1 MLPEPYFLNLVSVR
15 NIFLFIR
22 RYSNFLYFLVLQI
35 VALSFLFRYNKFHEA
50 AFMNVAGEI
59 TGKLDERYNSVESY
73 FTLKNTNEQLVREN
87 ERLRQLLK
95 ENYEDPDIPARLVID
110 TVRADSLRKIQK
122 YIYLEAKVVGNT
134 VSTQTNF
141 LTIHRGYDEGV
152 RTNMGVVSP
161 QGIVGTVV
169 NVSKNYATV
178 MSLLHRQY
186 KVIVKLKNGGERG
199 TVEWDGVSPNF
210 VTLKDIPKSAKVS
223 KGDTVVTSST
233 SFLFPGNI
241 MVGTIQ
247 DIIDDRSSNFY
258 TLRLKTATNFFNVE
272 YVYVIQNTQ
281 YSEQKVL
288 EDSTRKKIQ

>member
-1 MLPEPYFLNLVSVR
+1 VR

-95 ENYEDPDIPARLVID
+95 ENYEDPGIPARLVID

-122 YIYLEAKVVGNT
+122 YIYLAAKVVGNT
-134 VSTQTNF
+134 VSLQTNF

-210 VTLKDIPKSAKVS
+210 VTLKDIPKSAKVN